1 MKKYIGLLI
10 VFTLSFL
17 TVKSQNGIVGKHIQF
32 AGMTL
37 HLNNHARGK
46 IQAEVNKIRSSE
58 KHFQAMVDK
67 ANIHFQIVEEVFRQE
82 NFPEDIKYLLIQET
96 GFNADAVSSSNAVG
110 YWQFK
115 EGTAKE
121 VGLKVDGGID
131 ERKNLVAAS
140 RGAAHYMSK
149 TNAKVNNWIYALLSY
164 NVGPGGVMSHIKDK
178 YIGAKD
184 MDIDGHIHWYVIKF
198 LAHKIAYEDAIKTR
212 EPNLYLSIRDDFSNE
227 NLKHIAKNENIDL
240 DLLDQYNRWISVGKK
255 IPDDKVYSVIIPST
269 TKKLDTYIASTPTQK
284 TEKDNTLVFDTH
296 PEEKPKKGDA
306 VEIYDAPIENIR
318 YKVND
323 VEAIVAIQNDNSH
336 NLASLGDISKK
347 KFIKYNEIE
356 SFTQLIPGVTYY
368 VSRKKNSARVNF
380 HTVKKGE
387 TIWDISQQY
396 AIKSKA
402 IRRKNRMDKYEQPEE
417 NRVLWLRDRRP
428 KEEPITFR
436 KPTDQP
442 KVEEIQKT
450 KTTPVQKQDIPINT
464 DTPSKKE
471 RVVSPLPEK
480 KTSENVKTSEESSQY
495 VIHSVSA
502 GETLYSISKKFGVSV
517 EEIKQDNELLTN
529 SLSLGMEL
537 KIRTEEH
544 KKSPKKEENIYIV
557 QQGDTFYSISR
568 KFNIGVPELLKLNNK
583 TEAQLKIGEK
593 LIIK

>member
-1 MKKYIGLLI
+1 MRKYIGLLI

-17 TVKSQNGIVGKHIQF
+17 TVKSQDGIVGKHIQF

-46 IQAEVNKIRSSE
+46 IQAEVNKIRKSE

-67 ANIHFQIVEEVFRQE
+67 ANIHFQVVEEVFRQE
-82 NFPEDIKYLLIQET
+82 NFPDDIKYLLIQET

-131 ERKNLVAAS
+131 ERKNLAAAS
-140 RGAAHYMSK
+140 RGAARYMTK
-149 TNAKVNNWIYALLSY
+149 TNAKVKNWLYALLSY

-178 YIGAKD
+178 YVGASD

-198 LAHKIAYEDAIKTR
+198 LAHKVAYEDAIKTR
-212 EPNLYLSIRDDFSNE
+212 EPALYLSIRDDFSNE
-227 NLKHIAKNENIDL
+227 NLKHIAKNEHIDL

-269 TKKLDTYIASTPTQK
+269 VKRADTYLASTPTLNV
-284 TEKDNTLVFDTH
+284 EKDNTVVYDNR

-306 VEIYDAPIENIR
+306 VEQFNAPVKNIR

-323 VEAIVAIQNDNSH
+323 VEAIVAIENDNSH
-336 NLASLGDISKK
+336 NLAVLGDITKK

-356 SFTQLIPGVTYY
+356 SFTQLIPGVTYF
-368 VSRKKNSARVNF
+368 VGRKKNSARVNF

-387 TIWDISQQY
+387 TVWDIAQQY
-396 AIKSKA
+396 AVKAKA
-402 IRRKNRMDKYEQPEE
+402 IRRKNRMSKYEEPEE

-428 KEEPITFR
+428 KDEPITFK
-436 KPTDQP
+436 KPKKIADENT
-442 KVEEIQKT
+442 ET
-450 KTTPVQKQDIPINT
+450 KPLEKKQTSVNVD
-464 DTPSKKE
+464 SQQKKE
-471 RVVSPLPEK
+471 VVVLPPAAKEEVQINADQSPK
-480 KTSENVKTSEESSQY
+480 SSQY
-495 VIHSVSA
+495 LLHTVSA
-502 GETLYSISKKFGVSV
+502 GETLYSLSKKFGVTV
-517 EEIKQDNELLTN
+517 EDIKADNELLTN

-537 KIRTEEH
+537 KIRAQEEET
-544 KKSPKKEENIYIV
+544 PREETSSTYTV
-557 QQGDTFYSISR
+557 QPGDTFYSISR

-593 LIIK
+593 LLLK